1 MAILIETELLKRS
14 SDFINNLNICKK
26 FANISKNT
34 IYINDAILED
44 INFMITW
51 NFYQYLMRYSRIY

>member
-14 SDFINNLNICKK
+14 NDFTDNLNIRKR
-26 FANISKNT
+26 FANISKNA

-44 INFMITW
+44 IHFMVI
-51 NFYQYLMRYSRIY
+51 